1 MSVREQSTEV
11 LDYLL
16 KKYKNDIKNRS
27 INIIL
32 TDNIFDPWINPD
44 EGYIPYCFKCQ
55 QIYEEFK
62 TSPKDICAM
71 VHSSGCL
78 WYDYYIK
85 KISEI
90 NNKVIFKLNLQERE
104 PKK

>member
-11 LDYLL
+11 LDYLR
-16 KKYKNDIKNRS
+16 KKYKKNRS
-27 INIIL
+27 TNVIL
-32 TDNIFDPWINPD
+32 ADDVFDPWINPD
-44 EGYIPYCFKCQ
+44 EGYIPYCSKCQ
-55 QIYEEFK
+55 KIYEEFK
-62 TSPKDICAM
+62 TSPKDICVM

-90 NNKVIFKLNLQERE
+90 NNKVIFKLSLEERQ